1 MVQTNIRNFAII
13 AHVDHGKSTLA
24 DRFLEITNTV
34 QKDKMQEQFLDQNP
48 ISRRRGITIKLA
60 PVRMKYW
67 TSVIPNSFRD
77 PQQNSNEMLKQVQ
90 HDNKQDYILNLIDT
104 PGHVD
109 FSYEVSRTLAA
120 CEGAILLVDATQG
133 IQAQTVAHFR
143 EAQKQNLVLI
153 PVINKIDLPNAQVE
167 VVSKE
172 LIEAFG
178 FEKEEIIYISAKTG
192 ENVNALL
199 EAVVKR
205 LPNPAGEKNKQ
216 LRGLIFDAVYDEFRG
231 VVAYVRVVDG
241 QINKGDKVQ
250 FYQNNMEAEVMDLVY
265 FSPHLVSSQE
275 LSTGEIGYVITGIKD
290 IRKIRVGDTITQIQN
305 SKFKVQNS
313 KEEFEPLPGYKIP
326 KPMVFFGVYPKN
338 TNDYIYLK
346 ESLAKLTL
354 NDTALTYTEEYSSY
368 LGSGFRVGFLGLL
381 HAQIVK
387 ERIKQ
392 EFNLE
397 ILLTMPQV
405 LYEKKNSPSGEEAM
419 YEPYMKLIVYTPK
432 DYVGPVMNIC
442 QGRYGKLLDL
452 SYYESYAVL
461 SYDMPYSMFIRG
473 ISSDLK
479 SASEGFASLDYEITS
494 YREADLVKVEI
505 KVNDVAIDV
514 LSELAYRNESISVA
528 RKKAER
534 LKNSLPRQ
542 QFRQIIQGVV
552 NGDIVTREEIPPFR
566 KDVLAKM
573 SGGDR
578 RRKDKL
584 LEAQKKGKSR
594 MISQA
599 KISIPQEALL
609 SMVEENG

>member
-1 MVQTNIRNFAII
+1 MSQAQIRNFAII
-13 AHVDHGKSTLA
+13 AHIDHGKSTLA
-24 DRFLEITNTV
+24 DRFLELTKTI
-34 QKDKMQEQFLDQNP
+34 QKDKMREQFLDQNP

-60 PVRMKYW
+60 PVRMKF
-67 TSVIPNSFRD
+67 SLDS
-77 PQQNSNEMLKQVQ
+77 
-90 HDNKQDYILNLIDT
+90 QDYILNLIDT

-153 PVINKIDLPNAQVE
+153 PVINKIDLPSAQIE
-167 VVSKE
+167 TTSKE
-172 LIEAFG
+172 LIQTFG
-178 FEKEEIIYISAKTG
+178 FKAEEIIYISAKTG
-192 ENVNALL
+192 ENVENLL
-199 EAVVKR
+199 KAIIEK
-205 LPNPAGEKNKQ
+205 LPNPRGKKDNV

-231 VVAYVRVVDG
+231 VVAYVRIVDG
-241 QINKGDKVQ
+241 QVKKREKVK
-250 FYQNNMEAEVMDLVY
+250 FYQNNIESEVTDLGY
-265 FSPHLVSSQE
+265 FSPHLVSAGN
-275 LSTGEIGYVITGIKD
+275 LATGEIGYIITGIKD
-290 IRKIRVGDTITQIQN
+290 IRKVRVGDTITIDQKSEIPDV
-305 SKFKVQNS
+305 K
-313 KEEFEPLPGYKIP
+313 PLPGYKIP
-326 KPMVFFGVYPKN
+326 KPMIFFGVYPRS
-338 TNDYIYLK
+338 TNDFIYLR

-405 LYEKKNSPSGEEAM
+405 LYDKKQDGTIL
-419 YEPYMKLIVYTPK
+419 EPYMKLIVYAPK
-432 DYVGPVMNIC
+432 DYVGPIMNIC
-442 QGRYGKLLDL
+442 QNRKGNLLDL
-452 SYYESYAVL
+452 NYHESYAVL

-479 SASEGFASLDYEITS
+479 SRSEGFASLDYEVTS
-494 YREADLVKVEI
+494 YKIANLTKVEI
-505 KVNDVAIDV
+505 KVNDVVIDV
-514 LSELAYRNESISVA
+514 LSELAYKDEAINVA
-528 RKKAER
+528 RKKVEK
-534 LKNSLPRQ
+534 LKSSLPRQ

-552 NGDIVTREEIPPFR
+552 DGNIVSREEIPPFR

-578 RRKDKL
+578 SRKDKL

-594 MISQA
+594 MILQA
-599 KISIPQEALL
+599 KISIPQEALI
-609 SMVEENG
+609 SMIEENN

>member
-1 MVQTNIRNFAII
+1 MEQANVRNFAII

-24 DRFLEITNTV
+24 DRFLEITKTV

-60 PVRMKYW
+60 PVRMKF
-67 TSVIPNSFRD
+67 TLDS
-77 PQQNSNEMLKQVQ
+77 QN
-90 HDNKQDYILNLIDT
+90 YILNLIDT

-120 CEGAILLVDATQG
+120 CEGAVLLVDATQG

-143 EAQKQNLVLI
+143 EAKKQNLVLI
-153 PVINKIDLPNAQVE
+153 PVVNKIDLPAANVE
-167 VVSKE
+167 ATSRE
-172 LIEAFG
+172 LIETFN
-178 FEKEEIIYISAKTG
+178 FKKEEIIYISAKTG
-192 ENVNALL
+192 ENVNTLL
-199 EAVVKR
+199 EAIVKR
-205 LPNPAGEKNKQ
+205 LPKPAGEKGKT

-231 VVAYVRVVDG
+231 VVAYVRIVDG
-241 QINKGDKVQ
+241 QIKKGEKVK
-250 FYQNNMEAEVMDLVY
+250 FYQNNIESEVTDLGY
-265 FSPHLVSSQE
+265 FSPHLVSADK
-275 LSTGEIGYVITGIKD
+275 LTTGEIGYVITGIKD
-290 IRKIRVGDTITQIQN
+290 IRKVRVGDTIILNQKAEN
-305 SKFKVQNS
+305 LS
-313 KEEFEPLPGYKIP
+313 EPLPGYKIP
-326 KPMVFFGVYPKN
+326 KPMIFFGVYPKS

-368 LGSGFRVGFLGLL
+368 LGSGFRVGFLGHL

-387 ERIKQ
+387 ERILQ

-397 ILLTMPQV
+397 VLLTMPQV
-405 LYEKKNSPSGEEAM
+405 LYEKKEDGTM
-419 YEPYMKLIVYTPK
+419 LEPYMILIVYTPK
-432 DYVGPVMNIC
+432 DYVGPIMNIC
-442 QGRYGKLLDL
+442 QSRKGNLLDL
-452 SYYESYAVL
+452 NYHESYAVL

-479 SASEGFASLDYEITS
+479 SASEGFASLDYEVTS
-494 YREADLVKVEI
+494 YKEAILSKVEI

-514 LSELAYRNESISVA
+514 LSELAYKDEAIGTA
-528 RKKAER
+528 KKKAEK
-534 LKNSLPRQ
+534 LKSSLPRQ

-552 NGDIVTREEIPPFR
+552 GGNIVAREEIPPFR

-594 MISQA
+594 MILQG

-609 SMVEENG
+609 SMIEENN